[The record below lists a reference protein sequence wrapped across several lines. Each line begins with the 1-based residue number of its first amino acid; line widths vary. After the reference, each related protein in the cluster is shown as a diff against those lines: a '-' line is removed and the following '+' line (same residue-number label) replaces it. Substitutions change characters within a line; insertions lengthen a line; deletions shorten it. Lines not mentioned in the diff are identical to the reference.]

1 MHRRDVSSIGR
12 IGSNRQLP
20 SRGGNL
26 TFIKL
31 FDIKF
36 LVYPLLTD
44 QRGSSVSLETNLSF
58 IWPDTSSSVNP
69 WTKGMSDRVTD

>member
-1 MHRRDVSSIGR
+1 MHRGDVSSIGR

-20 SRGGNL
+20 CRGGNL

-36 LVYPLLTD
+36 LVYHLLTD
-44 QRGSSVSLETNLSF
+44 QRGSSVSLETITFHLF
-58 IWPDTSSSVNP
+58 GQTLLLL
-69 WTKGMSDRVTD
+69 